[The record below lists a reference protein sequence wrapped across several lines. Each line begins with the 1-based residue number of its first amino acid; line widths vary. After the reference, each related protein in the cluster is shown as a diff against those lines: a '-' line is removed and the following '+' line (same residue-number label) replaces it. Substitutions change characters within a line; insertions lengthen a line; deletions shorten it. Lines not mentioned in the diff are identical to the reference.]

1 MPEFKKNRKQVE
13 AVILMGI
20 PEILRVLLFGG
31 SRSGKSFIIIRQ
43 IILRAIKA
51 PGSRHLILRFRFNHI
66 KTSIWEDTLPKVIQ
80 VCFPTIEKAIK
91 WNNSD
96 YFIQLPNGSQIW
108 IGGLDDKERSD
119 KILGNEYASI
129 YFNEIS
135 QISYKSV
142 LIALTR
148 LAQKCEGLINRAY
161 FDCNP
166 PTKKHWS
173 YKIWF
178 EKKDPISNDLL
189 KKPEMYAYLKLQP
202 DDNVENISADYIENT
217 LETMTGSSKK
227 RFREGEYADEAEGAL
242 WNDELINRYRV
253 TEMPAMTRIVIS
265 IDPAVS
271 TKEDSDET
279 GIIIAGRGIDKHYY
293 VWRDLSGVYKP
304 NEWGAK
310 VVNAFHDEKADCAIA
325 EVNNG
330 GDLVESNI
338 KNIDRNV
345 KVKKLHANRGK
356 LLRAEPVQ
364 GLYESGFVHHVG
376 ELTDLEY
383 QMTTWDPAVDAK
395 SPDRVDAMVWA
406 ITDLSGQFSPVD
418 FFG

>member
-1 MPEFKKNRKQVE
+1 MPDFKKNRKQVE
-13 AVILMGI
+13 AVILMGL
-20 PEILRVLLFGG
+20 PTILRVLLFGG

-43 IILRAIKA
+43 IILRAIKSA
-51 PGSRHLILRFRFNHI
+51 GSRHLILRFRFNHI

-80 VCFPTIEKAIK
+80 VCFPEIEKAIK

-96 YFIQLPNGSQIW
+96 FFIQLPNGSQIW

-148 LAQKCEGLINRAY
+148 LAQKCNGIINRAY

-178 EKKDPISNDLL
+178 EHKDPITNDNI
-189 KKPEMYAYLKLQP
+189 KRPEMYACLKLQP
-202 DDNVENISADYIENT
+202 DDNVENISTDYIENT

-227 RFREGEYADEAEGAL
+227 RFRDGDYADEAEGAL
-242 WNDELINRYRV
+242 WSDELINKFRV

-271 TKEDSDET
+271 AKADSDET
-279 GIIIAGRGIDKHYY
+279 GIIIAGKGIDKHYY

-310 VVNAFHDEKADCAIA
+310 VVNAFHDEKADCTIA

-364 GLYESGFVHHVG
+364 GLYE
-376 ELTDLEY
+376 T
-383 QMTTWDPAVDAK
+383 
-395 SPDRVDAMVWA
+395 
-406 ITDLSGQFSPVD
+406 
-418 FFG
+418 

>member
-1 MPEFKKNRKQVE
+1 MPDFQKNRKQVE
-13 AVILMGI
+13 AVVLMGLHDM
-20 PEILRVLLFGG
+20 LRILLFGG

-43 IILRAIKA
+43 IILRAIKS

-66 KTSIWEDTLPKVIQ
+66 KTSIWEDTLPKVIDL
-80 VCFPTIEKAIK
+80 CFPNIKTAIK

-108 IGGLDDKERSD
+108 IGGLDDKDRSD

-148 LAQKCEGLINRAY
+148 LAQKCEGLINKAY

-178 EKKDPISNDLL
+178 EHKDPITNDTI
-189 KKPEMYAYLKLQP
+189 KKPEMYGYMKLQP
-202 DDNVENISADYIENT
+202 DDNKENISEDYIENT
-217 LETMTGSSKK
+217 LDTMTGSSKK
-227 RFREGEYADEAEGAL
+227 RFRLGEYADEAEGAL
-242 WNDELINRYRV
+242 WNDELINRDRV
-253 TEMPAMTRIVIS
+253 TEMPTMQRICIA

-271 TKEDSDET
+271 ANADSDET
-279 GIIIAGRGIDKHYY
+279 GIIIGGKGIDKHYY
-293 VWRDLSGVYKP
+293 IWGDLSGVYKP

-310 VVNAFHDEKADCAIA
+310 VVNAFHDEKADLIIA

-356 LLRAEPVQ
+356 LLRAEPIQ
-364 GLYESGFVHHVG
+364 GLYESGLVHHVG

-383 QMTTWDPAVDAK
+383 QMTTWDPANDAT
-395 SPDRVDAMVWA
+395 SPDRVDAMVWL
-406 ITDLSGQFSPVD
+406 ITELSGQFVAQD
-418 FFG
+418 FFL